1 MWVPKEVADW
11 FQISK
16 DSVDTLRTELATLK
30 VERDVLKDQL
40 RGAQINSDWLR
51 MQVNSLQMERAGLME
66 KAYNIRVPIP
76 ELARTTSLQSPIS
89 IEDFSFTDIGDEAA
103 RKLGLP
109 LYGIEAS
116 TTQSLFES
124 N

>member
-1 MWVPKEVADW
+1 MWVPREVSEW
-11 FQISK
+11 FKISK
-16 DSVDTLRTELATLK
+16 DSVDALRTELATLK

-66 KAYNIRVPIP
+66 KAYNIRVPVP
-76 ELARTTSLQSPIS
+76 ELARTETLKSPIS
-89 IEDFSFTDIGDEAA
+89 IEDFSFSDIGDEAA

-109 LYGIEAS
+109 LYNIELPA
-116 TTQSLFES
+116 TQPIFEA
-124 N
+124 

>member
-16 DSVDTLRTELATLK
+16 DSVDALRTELATLK
-30 VERDVLKDQL
+30 AERDVLKDQL

-51 MQVNSLQMERAGLME
+51 MQVNSLQMERAALME

-89 IEDFSFTDIGDEAA
+89 IEDFSFSDIGDEAA
-103 RKLGLP
+103 RRLGLP
-109 LYGIEAS
+109 LYGIEPNAA
-116 TTQSLFES
+116 QPLFEA
-124 N
+124 

>member
-16 DSVDTLRTELATLK
+16 DSVDALRTELATLK
-30 VERDVLKDQL
+30 AERDVLKDQL

-51 MQVNSLQMERAGLME
+51 MQVNSLQMERAALME

-89 IEDFSFTDIGDEAA
+89 IEDFSFSDIGDEAA

-109 LYGIEAS
+109 LYGIEPNAAK
-116 TTQSLFES
+116 SLFEA
-124 N
+124 